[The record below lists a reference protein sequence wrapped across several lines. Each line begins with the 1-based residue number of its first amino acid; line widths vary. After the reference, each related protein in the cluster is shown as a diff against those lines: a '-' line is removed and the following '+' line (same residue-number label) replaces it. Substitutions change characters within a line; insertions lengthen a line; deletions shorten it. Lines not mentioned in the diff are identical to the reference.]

1 MITPLNYDSGKVTK
15 LKMAA
20 SSTITKFDA
29 LVYSSGYVQ
38 RAISTSTE
46 VRFIALEDQTTAS
59 ATYTEI
65 LVLPVKG
72 VQFECDTTADM
83 AQSYLGTQVDL
94 TDHDHIAP
102 ATSTYDV
109 FYITEMVGATTDKKC
124 RGYFLEKFTAHP

>member
-29 LVYSSGYVQ
+29 LVFSSGYVQ
-38 RAISTSTE
+38 RAVSTSTE

-72 VQFECDTTADM
+72 VQFECDTDADM

-94 TDHDHIAP
+94 TDHNSIAP